1 MAFMEIHFTSKVLDL
16 SVSVN
21 VLVPDDIKEGEKLKV
36 LYLLHGY
43 MGNHTD
49 WIRYTSIERYLWN
62 HRMIV
67 IMPSAMNSY
76 YADMAYG
83 MPIFTYI
90 SQELPQYMEKLLP
103 ISKRREDRY
112 VCGLSMG
119 GYGAFKVA
127 LTYPESFAY
136 AGSLSGALDVISI
149 RKMMKDTPRANL
161 YDAMFGDQ
169 TIEGSANDL
178 FHLVDQNVANKQKM
192 PHLYMACGT
201 EDFLY
206 QDNLKFKAH
215 LLKKHVPLTY
225 VEGPGDHSWAF
236 WDQYILKFLEHI
248 KEGQ

>member
-1 MAFMEIHFTSKVLDL
+1 
-16 SVSVN
+16 
-21 VLVPDDIKEGEKLKV
+21 
-36 LYLLHGY
+36 
-43 MGNHTD
+43 
-49 WIRYTSIERYLWN
+49 
-62 HRMIV
+62 
-67 IMPSAMNSY
+67 
-76 YADMAYG
+76 
-83 MPIFTYI
+83 
-90 SQELPQYMEKLLP
+90 
-103 ISKRREDRY
+103 
-112 VCGLSMG
+112 MG